1 MIVKLGT
8 HTITY
13 PRIEL
18 SAGIMVVT
26 GASGTGKTTL
36 LRLLHG
42 ELKAEEF
49 EQNVLKTAL
58 MPQTP
63 TWIPYLKMSE
73 QLKVA
78 RAKDVDFSSL
88 GLDQLLHRYPH
99 QLSIGQL
106 QRFSLLAA
114 LHANT
119 DVLLLDEPTSALD
132 DDWAEAAMTLI
143 SAWVASKPKGSV
155 VVVTHDE
162 RLKNTFATAKQL
174 HL

>member
-8 HTITY
+8 HTISY
-13 PRIEL
+13 PPIEF
-18 SAGIMVVT
+18 SSGITVIT

-36 LRLLHG
+36 LRVLHG
-42 ELKAEEF
+42 ELRADGF
-49 EQNVLKTAL
+49 EQNTLKTAL

-78 RAKDVDFSSL
+78 GAQDVDFSSL
-88 GLDQLLHRYPH
+88 GLDQFLHRYPH

-119 DVLLLDEPTSALD
+119 DQLLLDEPTSALD

-143 SAWVASKPKGSV
+143 SAWVARKPDGSV

-162 RLKNTFATAKQL
+162 RLKNTFATAKRLQL
-174 HL
+174 